1 MATYIALLRAVN
13 VSGKNKLPMADLRE
27 AVAEAG
33 FDNVRTYV
41 QSGNVVVDAKGS
53 TARKIEKAMHELIAA
68 SFGLDVPVVARTAK
82 QWREVLKT
90 KHYASVDLK
99 RRYVMFLDK
108 KPAAAAVGRLAEIA
122 AGEDS
127 YVVDG
132 TEIFLD
138 LPTGAGKTKLTNKAI
153 ESKLGVAGTTRN
165 WRSVTKISELLD

>member
-1 MATYIALLRAVN
+1 MATYVALLRAVN
-13 VSGKNKLPMADLRE
+13 VSGKNKLPMAELRE
-27 AVAEAG
+27 AVTGAG

-53 TARKIEKAMHELIAA
+53 TARRIERAMHELIAA
-68 SFGLDVPVVARTAK
+68 AFGLHVPVVARTGK

-90 KHYASVDLK
+90 QSFASVEMK
-99 RRYVMFLDK
+99 RRYVMFLEK
-108 KPAAAAVGRLAEIA
+108 KPSASAVRRLEEIA

-153 ESKLGVAGTTRN
+153 ESKLGIAGTTRN
-165 WRSVTKISELLD
+165 WRSVTKIGELLD